1 MKKRRYV
8 GGFGVGEEYLCL
20 VSQLGIFQKIKK
32 SKISKF
38 QKRNMLKLI
47 EALFRNG
54 GGLTYFLFFSRRGRK
69 FS

>member
-47 EALFRNG
+47 EALFQIIKKRKRIN
-54 GGLTYFLFFSRRGRK
+54 LLFILF
-69 FS
+69 